1 MKYITHILVLLILLF
16 TSCKKSEIIA
26 EEETKTA
33 QQLLQID
40 DTEDE
45 ISYIADACMND
56 GSGFRTGEQDQ
67 ILSGC
72 ATVTKDTLGLNH
84 YKVTVDFGPVNCSSI
99 GVKQRRGKVLID
111 IIGNYKDSGSVRT
124 VTFDNFY
131 RNDNKI
137 DGTRII
143 TNAGKNSSGYWEWVV
158 QAKDMKITRT
168 DASYH
173 TWNSTRIRTMTKG
186 YTTPTRQD
194 DEYQITGFA
203 SGENSDGVSFT
214 ANITT
219 PLIRRM
225 SCDWIVS
232 GILEITNSKGET
244 RLLNYGTGNC
254 DFEAVIEVTGK
265 RGKIF
270 TKTIII
276 D

>member
-1 MKYITHILVLLILLF
+1 MKYLSIILLLITLCF
-16 TSCKKSEIIA
+16 SSCKRSEVI
-26 EEETKTA
+26 EEQETETA
-33 QQLLQID
+33 NQQLQAD

-45 ISYIADACMND
+45 VSYIADACMTT

-67 ILSGC
+67 VLSGC
-72 ATVTKDTLGLNH
+72 ATVTKDTLGTNH
-84 YKVTVDFGPVNCSSI
+84 YKVIVDFGPVNCSSV
-99 GVKQRRGKVLID
+99 GVKQRRGKILID
-111 IIGNYKDSGSVRT
+111 IVGNYKDSASVRT
-124 VTFDNFY
+124 ITFDNFY
-131 RNDNKI
+131 RNDKKI
-137 DGTRII
+137 EGTRII
-143 TNAGKNSSGYWEWVV
+143 TNAGKNSSGQYQWVV
-158 QAKDMKITRT
+158 IASDMKITRV
-168 DASYH
+168 DGSYH

-219 PLIRRM
+219 PLIRRI
-225 SCDWIVS
+225 SCDWITS
-232 GILEITNSKGET
+232 GIIEFTNSKGQT

-265 RGKIF
+265 RGKVF